1 MLEYYIEMK
10 GDKEKY
16 TAFFKKSLE
25 KWNVSSPEELSGDDK
40 RDFFNYVD
48 KNWDASIESD

>member
-1 MLEYYIEMK
+1 MVNE

-16 TAFFKKSLE
+16 TAFFNKSLE
-25 KWNVSSPEELSGDDK
+25 KWDVSSPEDLSDDDK